1 MARTRAENFDD
12 IKSDILT
19 SAATLF
25 AQKGFRNT
33 NIIDIGIACN
43 ASKSRMYHYFAS
55 KELILEAM
63 LLEHVNGLLST
74 ARSITESKSVPEDK
88 FRRFLLAHLRYYYAQ
103 SDTHKVLLADSEY
116 LPPAA
121 HAEVRRAEHRLM
133 EHLAA
138 VLKELNPLK
147 FSSKGEASAHA
158 MLIYGMLNWTYTWY
172 QPSGKLGID
181 SLARKA
187 ADMCLQGLI

>member
-19 SAATLF
+19 SAANLF

-63 LLEHVNGLLST
+63 LLEHVNGLLAT
-74 ARSITESKSVPEDK
+74 ARSITESKSAPEDK
-88 FRRFLLAHLRYYYAQ
+88 FRRFLLAHLQYYYAQ
-103 SDTHKVLLADSEY
+103 SDRHKVLLADSEY
-116 LPPAA
+116 LPAAA
-121 HAEVRRAEHRLM
+121 HTEVRRAEHRLM

-138 VLKELNPLK
+138 VLKELNPSK

-181 SLARKA
+181 SLSRKA